1 MLDWT
6 TSEVAFENLAV
17 DAQNVTNSHVDD
29 NYFFMADMPITGGT
43 HFAFPICYQSNW
55 NISVPANGVANDI
68 SHNSCDGIQVTGYTG
83 RYGVVMTGPNGTNEG
98 SHLGVNELTNLDVGF
113 QTSANLTHWI
123 LEKQIFKNVATE
135 WTNLS
140 AAGANITVPPLSV
153 KDGSA
158 AAAGLVGEV
167 ISSTVASGSAVSL
180 TTGTPKTVTSVSLTA
195 GDCDCRGEG
204 DFTGTATT
212 IAGLGA
218 GINTRTNVFPVPTA
232 VSANLLNATFV
243 AASNN
248 YLPLAPFRVNVTSA
262 TSEFL
267 IALANFVG
275 GTENGCGRIEC
286 RRTR

>member
-1 MLDWT
+1 MK
-6 TSEVAFENLAV
+6 VVILAS
-17 DAQNVTNSHVDD
+17 TN
-29 NYFFMADMPITGGT
+29 F
-43 HFAFPICYQSNW
+43 
-55 NISVPANGVANDI
+55 
-68 SHNSCDGIQVTGYTG
+68 
-83 RYGVVMTGPNGTNEG
+83 
-98 SHLGVNELTNLDVGF
+98 GF
-113 QTSANLTHWI
+113 QTSANLTNWI
-123 LEKQIFKNVATE
+123 LEKQILKNVATE

-275 GTENGCGRIEC
+275 GRNFWLFTSARRPGAPLRRHNFSKGLIKCGSY
-286 RRTR
+286 RTTACSLDPHPTNDLN